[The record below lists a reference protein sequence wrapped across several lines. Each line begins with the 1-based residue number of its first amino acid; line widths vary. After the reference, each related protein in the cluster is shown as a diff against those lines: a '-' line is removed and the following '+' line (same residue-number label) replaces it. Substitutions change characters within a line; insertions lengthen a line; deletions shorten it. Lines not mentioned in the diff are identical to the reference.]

1 MRVKSLRKQLS
12 LSILLTLLAA
22 IGLIGLSSNWFI
34 NRQFEKYITELGQ
47 ERRENIV
54 DELSKQYD
62 VFKRS
67 WRLDYIHAIGMNS
80 LYDGY
85 ILKLYDSN
93 GNMVWDAENHDMSLC
108 GQIMDEISDRMEER
122 GSAGGFVDHIYE
134 IDLNGKKVGSVSI
147 KYYGPFFMNEA
158 DFNFIN
164 VMNTILLVIGILS
177 SACSVVVGCLL
188 ARRISRPVTKTAYIA
203 KQISKGNYNIRFEP
217 GTRIRELEDLGT
229 AINHLS
235 GALSEQEN
243 LRKQMTADVAHELRT
258 PLTALG
264 SHLEAM
270 IEGLWEATPER
281 LKSCHEEV
289 KRLGTLVADLE
300 QLAKIEDDNL
310 ILNKSAVDLLE
321 VVRTVSDTMNGEI
334 TKKGLTLTVEGDE
347 VVVDA
352 DKNRLSQVIAN
363 LLSNAVKYTPEGG
376 IIQIQ
381 VSGTGHMGIVKVKDT
396 GMGIGAKELP
406 LIFERFYRTDKSRN
420 RKSGGAGIGLAIVKS
435 IVTAH
440 GGTVTAESEEEL
452 GSCFTVTLPKSSEK
466 KNGTAVK

>member
-1 MRVKSLRKQLS
+1 MKSLRKQLS
-12 LSILLTLLAA
+12 LSILLTLLIT
-22 IGLIGLSSNWFI
+22 IGLIGLLSNWFM
-34 NRQFEKYITELGQ
+34 NREFEKYITELGR

-54 DELSKQYD
+54 DDLGRQFD
-62 VFKRS
+62 GFKRN
-67 WRLDYIHAIGMNS
+67 WKLDYVHAIGMNA

-85 ILKLYDSN
+85 ILKLYDAG

-108 GQIMDEISDRMEER
+108 GQIMNEISARMEER
-122 GSAGGFVDHIYE
+122 GAEGGFVDNTYE
-134 IDLNGKKVGSVSI
+134 IDQNGKKVGAVSI

-164 VMNTILLVIGILS
+164 VMNTVLLVIGILS

-203 KQISKGNYNIRFEP
+203 KQISKGNYDIRFEP
-217 GTRIRELEDLGT
+217 GTRIRELDDLAD

-235 GALSEQEN
+235 DALKSQEK

-258 PLTALG
+258 PLTALS

-270 IEGLWEATPER
+270 IEGLWDATPER

-289 KRLGTLVADLE
+289 KRLGTLVEDLG
-300 QLAKIEDDNL
+300 QLAKIEGENL
-310 ILNKSAVDLLE
+310 ILNKSRMDLFE
-321 VVRTVSDTMNGEI
+321 IVHTVSDTMKGEI
-334 TKKGLTLTVEGDE
+334 TKKNLSLSIEGSPVFAE
-347 VVVDA
+347 A
-352 DKNRLSQVIAN
+352 DKNRFSQVIAN

-376 IIQIQ
+376 AIGIE
-381 VSGTGHMGIVKVKDT
+381 VYETDRLGIVKVTDT
-396 GMGIGAKELP
+396 GIGIPETELP

-435 IVTAH
+435 IVNAH
-440 GGTVTAESEEEL
+440 GGTVTVESIREQ
-452 GSCFTVTLPKSSEK
+452 GSCFTVSIPKE
-466 KNGTAVK
+466 G

>member
-1 MRVKSLRKQLS
+1 MKSLRKQLS
-12 LSILLTLLAA
+12 LSILLTLLIT
-22 IGLIGLSSNWFI
+22 IGLIGLLSNWFM
-34 NRQFEKYITELGQ
+34 NREFEKYITELGR

-54 DELSKQYD
+54 DDLGRQFD
-62 VFKRS
+62 GFKRN
-67 WRLDYIHAIGMNS
+67 WKLDYVHAIGMNA

-85 ILKLYDSN
+85 ILKLYDAG

-108 GQIMDEISDRMEER
+108 GQIMNEISARMEER
-122 GSAGGFVDHIYE
+122 GAEGGFVDNTYE
-134 IDLNGKKVGSVSI
+134 IDQNGKKVGAVSI

-164 VMNTILLVIGILS
+164 VMNTVLLVIGILS

-203 KQISKGNYNIRFEP
+203 KQISKGNYDIRFEP
-217 GTRIRELEDLGT
+217 GTRIRELDDLAD

-235 GALSEQEN
+235 DALKSQEK

-258 PLTALG
+258 PLTALS

-289 KRLGTLVADLE
+289 KRLGTLVEDLG
-300 QLAKIEDDNL
+300 QLAKIEGENL
-310 ILNKSAVDLLE
+310 VLNKSRMDLFE
-321 VVRTVSDTMNGEI
+321 IVHTVSDTMKGEI
-334 TKKGLTLTVEGDE
+334 SKKNLSLSIEGSPVFAE
-347 VVVDA
+347 A
-352 DKNRLSQVIAN
+352 DKNRFSQVVAN

-376 IIQIQ
+376 AIGIK
-381 VSGTGHMGIVKVKDT
+381 VYETDRLGIVKVTDT
-396 GMGIGAKELP
+396 GIGIPETELP

-435 IVTAH
+435 IVNAH
-440 GGTVTAESEEEL
+440 GGTVTVESIKEQ
-452 GSCFTVTLPKSSEK
+452 GSCFTVSIPKE
-466 KNGTAVK
+466 G

>member
-1 MRVKSLRKQLS
+1 MKSLRKQLS
-12 LSILLTLLAA
+12 LSILLTLLIT
-22 IGLIGLSSNWFI
+22 IGLIGLLSNWFM
-34 NRQFEKYITELGQ
+34 NREFEKYITELGR

-54 DELSKQYD
+54 DDLGRQFD
-62 VFKRS
+62 GFKRN
-67 WRLDYIHAIGMNS
+67 WKLDYVHAIGMNA

-85 ILKLYDSN
+85 ILKLYDAG

-108 GQIMDEISDRMEER
+108 GQIMNEISARMEER
-122 GSAGGFVDHIYE
+122 GAEGGFVDNTYE
-134 IDLNGKKVGSVSI
+134 IDQNGKKVGAVSI

-164 VMNTILLVIGILS
+164 VMNTVLLVIGILS

-203 KQISKGNYNIRFEP
+203 KQISKGNYDIRFEP
-217 GTRIRELEDLGT
+217 GTRIRELDDLAD

-235 GALSEQEN
+235 DALKSQEK

-258 PLTALG
+258 PLTALS

-270 IEGLWEATPER
+270 IEGLWDATPER

-289 KRLGTLVADLE
+289 KRLGTLVEDLG
-300 QLAKIEDDNL
+300 QLAKIEGENL
-310 ILNKSAVDLLE
+310 VLNKSRMDLFE
-321 VVRTVSDTMNGEI
+321 IVHTVSDTMKGEI
-334 TKKGLTLTVEGDE
+334 SKKNLSLSIEGSPVFAE
-347 VVVDA
+347 A
-352 DKNRLSQVIAN
+352 DKNRFSQVVAN

-376 IIQIQ
+376 AIGIE
-381 VSGTGHMGIVKVKDT
+381 VYETDRLGIVKVTDT
-396 GMGIGAKELP
+396 GIGIPETELP

-435 IVTAH
+435 IVNAH
-440 GGTVTAESEEEL
+440 GGTVTVESIKEQ
-452 GSCFTVTLPKSSEK
+452 GSCFTVSIPKE
-466 KNGTAVK
+466 G

>member
-1 MRVKSLRKQLS
+1 LKSLRKQLS
-12 LSILLTLLAA
+12 LSILLTLLIT
-22 IGLIGLSSNWFI
+22 IGLIGLLSNWFI
-34 NRQFEKYITELGQ
+34 NREFEKYITELGR

-54 DELSKQYD
+54 DDLGRQFD
-62 VFKRS
+62 GFKRN
-67 WRLDYIHAIGMNS
+67 WKLDYVHAIGMNA

-85 ILKLYDSN
+85 ILKLYDAG

-108 GQIMDEISDRMEER
+108 GQIMNEISARMEER
-122 GSAGGFVDHIYE
+122 GAEGGFVDNTYE
-134 IDLNGKKVGSVSI
+134 IDQNGKKVGAVSI

-164 VMNTILLVIGILS
+164 VMNTVLLVIGILS

-203 KQISKGNYNIRFEP
+203 KQISKGNYDIRFEP
-217 GTRIRELEDLGT
+217 GTRIRELDDLAD

-235 GALSEQEN
+235 DALKSQEK

-258 PLTALG
+258 PLTALS

-270 IEGLWEATPER
+270 IEGLWDATPER

-289 KRLGTLVADLE
+289 KRLGTLVEDLG
-300 QLAKIEDDNL
+300 QLAKIEGENL
-310 ILNKSAVDLLE
+310 VLIKSRMDLFE
-321 VVRTVSDTMNGEI
+321 IVHTVSDTMKGEI
-334 TKKGLTLTVEGDE
+334 SKKSLTLSIEGSPVFAE
-347 VVVDA
+347 A
-352 DKNRLSQVIAN
+352 DKNRFSQVVAN

-376 IIQIQ
+376 AIGIE
-381 VSGTGHMGIVKVKDT
+381 VYETDRLGIVKVTDT
-396 GMGIGAKELP
+396 GIGIPETELP

-435 IVTAH
+435 IVNAH
-440 GGTVTAESEEEL
+440 GGTVTVESIKEQ
-452 GSCFTVTLPKSSEK
+452 GSCFTVSIPKE
-466 KNGTAVK
+466 G

>member
-1 MRVKSLRKQLS
+1 LKSLRKQLS
-12 LSILLTLLAA
+12 LSILLTLLIT
-22 IGLIGLSSNWFI
+22 IGLIGLLSNWFI
-34 NRQFEKYITELGQ
+34 NREFEKYITELGR

-54 DELSKQYD
+54 DDLGRQFD
-62 VFKRS
+62 GFKRN
-67 WRLDYIHAIGMNS
+67 WKLDYVHAIGMNA

-85 ILKLYDSN
+85 ILKLYDAG

-108 GQIMDEISDRMEER
+108 GQIMNEISARMEER
-122 GSAGGFVDHIYE
+122 GAAGGFVDNTYE
-134 IDLNGKKVGSVSI
+134 IDQNGKKVGAVSI

-164 VMNTILLVIGILS
+164 VMNTVLLVIGILS

-203 KQISKGNYNIRFEP
+203 KQISKGNYDIRFEP
-217 GTRIRELEDLGT
+217 GTRIRELDDLAD

-235 GALSEQEN
+235 DALKSQEK

-258 PLTALG
+258 PLTALS

-270 IEGLWEATPER
+270 IEGLWDATPER

-289 KRLGTLVADLE
+289 KRLGTLVEDLG
-300 QLAKIEDDNL
+300 QLAKIEGENL
-310 ILNKSAVDLLE
+310 VLIKSRMDLFE
-321 VVRTVSDTMNGEI
+321 IVHTVSDTMKGEI
-334 TKKGLTLTVEGDE
+334 SKKSLTLSIEGSPVFAE
-347 VVVDA
+347 A
-352 DKNRLSQVIAN
+352 DKNRFSQVVAN

-376 IIQIQ
+376 AIGIE
-381 VSGTGHMGIVKVKDT
+381 VYETDRLGIVKVTDT
-396 GMGIGAKELP
+396 GIGIPETELP

-435 IVTAH
+435 IVNAH
-440 GGTVTAESEEEL
+440 GGTVTVESIKEQ
-452 GSCFTVTLPKSSEK
+452 GSCFTVSIPKE
-466 KNGTAVK
+466 G

>member
-1 MRVKSLRKQLS
+1 VKSLRKQLS
-12 LSILLTLLAA
+12 LSILLTLLIT
-22 IGLIGLSSNWFI
+22 IGLIGLLSNWFI
-34 NRQFEKYITELGQ
+34 NREFEKYITELGR

-54 DELSKQYD
+54 DDLSKQYD
-62 VFKRS
+62 GFKRN
-67 WRLDYIHAIGMNS
+67 WKLDYVHAIGMNS

-85 ILKLYDSN
+85 ILKLYDAG

-108 GQIMDEISDRMEER
+108 GQIMDEISARMEER
-122 GSAGGFVDHIYE
+122 GAEGGFVDNTYE
-134 IDLNGKKVGSVSI
+134 LDQNGKKVGAVSI

-164 VMNTILLVIGILS
+164 VMNTVLLVIGILS

-217 GTRIRELEDLGT
+217 GTRIRELDDLVD

-235 GALSEQEN
+235 DALNCQEK

-281 LKSCHEEV
+281 LKSCHDEV
-289 KRLGTLVADLE
+289 KRLGTLVEDLG
-300 QLAKIEDDNL
+300 QLAKIEGENL
-310 ILNKSAVDLLE
+310 VLNKSRIDLLE
-321 VVRTVSDTMNGEI
+321 IVGTVSDTMKGEI
-334 TKKGLTLTVEGDE
+334 SKKNLSLSIEGSQVFAE
-347 VVVDA
+347 A
-352 DKNRLSQVIAN
+352 DKNRFSQVIAN
-363 LLSNAVKYTPEGG
+363 LLSNAIKYTPEGG
-376 IIQIQ
+376 AIGIL
-381 VSGTGHMGIVKVKDT
+381 VYETKGCGIVKVKDT
-396 GMGIGAKELP
+396 GIGIPENELP

-420 RKSGGAGIGLAIVKS
+420 RKSGGAGIGLAIVRS
-435 IVTAH
+435 IVAAH
-440 GGTVTAESEEEL
+440 NGTVTAESIKEQ
-452 GSCFTVTLPKSSEK
+452 GSCFTVSIPKE
-466 KNGTAVK
+466 G

>member
-1 MRVKSLRKQLS
+1 VKSLRKQLS
-12 LSILLTLLAA
+12 LSILLTLLVT
-22 IGLIGLSSNWFI
+22 IGLIGLLSNWFM
-34 NRQFEKYITELGQ
+34 NREFEKYITELGR

-54 DELSKQYD
+54 DDLSRQYD
-62 VFKRS
+62 GFKRN
-67 WRLDYIHAIGMNS
+67 WKLDYVHAIGMNA

-85 ILKLYDSN
+85 ILKLYDVG

-108 GQIMDEISDRMEER
+108 GQIMNEISARMEER
-122 GSAGGFVDHIYE
+122 GAEGGFVDHTFE
-134 IDLNGKKVGSVSI
+134 IDQNGKTVGAVSI

-164 VMNTILLVIGILS
+164 VMNTVLLVIGILS

-217 GTRIRELEDLGT
+217 GTRIRELDDLAD

-235 GALSEQEN
+235 DALNNQEK

-270 IEGLWEATPER
+270 IEGLWDATPER

-289 KRLGTLVADLE
+289 KRLGTLVEDLG
-300 QLAKIEDDNL
+300 QLAKIEGENL
-310 ILNKSAVDLLE
+310 VLNKSRVDLLE
-321 VVRTVSDTMNGEI
+321 IVGTVSDTMKGEI
-334 TKKGLTLTVEGDE
+334 SKKNLSLSIEGSAVFAE
-347 VVVDA
+347 A
-352 DKNRLSQVIAN
+352 DKNRFSQVVAN

-376 IIQIQ
+376 ALGIE
-381 VSGTGHMGIVKVKDT
+381 VYEPERWGIVKVKDT
-396 GMGIGAKELP
+396 GIGIPENELP

-435 IVTAH
+435 IVAAH
-440 GGTVTAESEEEL
+440 GGTVTAESVQEQ
-452 GSCFTVTLPKSSEK
+452 GSCFMVSIPKE
-466 KNGTAVK
+466 G

>member
-1 MRVKSLRKQLS
+1 MKSLRKQLS
-12 LSILLTLLAA
+12 LSILLTLLIT
-22 IGLIGLSSNWFI
+22 IGLIGLLSNWFI
-34 NRQFEKYITELGQ
+34 NREFEKYITELGR

-54 DELSKQYD
+54 DDLGRQFD
-62 VFKRS
+62 GFKRN
-67 WRLDYIHAIGMNS
+67 WKLDYVHAIGMNA

-85 ILKLYDSN
+85 ILKLYDAG

-108 GQIMDEISDRMEER
+108 GQIMNEISARMEER
-122 GSAGGFVDHIYE
+122 GAEGGFVDNTYE
-134 IDLNGKKVGSVSI
+134 IDQNGKKVGAVSI

-164 VMNTILLVIGILS
+164 VMNTVLLVIGILS

-203 KQISKGNYNIRFEP
+203 KQISKGNYDIRFEP
-217 GTRIRELEDLGT
+217 GTRIRELDDLAD

-235 GALSEQEN
+235 DALKSQEK

-258 PLTALG
+258 PLTALS

-270 IEGLWEATPER
+270 IEGLWDATPER

-289 KRLGTLVADLE
+289 KRLGTLVEDLG
-300 QLAKIEDDNL
+300 QLAKIEGENL
-310 ILNKSAVDLLE
+310 VLNKSRIDLFE
-321 VVRTVSDTMNGEI
+321 IVHTVSDTMKGEI
-334 TKKGLTLTVEGDE
+334 SKKNLTLSIEGSPVFAE
-347 VVVDA
+347 A
-352 DKNRLSQVIAN
+352 DKNRFSQVVAN

-376 IIQIQ
+376 AIGIK
-381 VSGTGHMGIVKVKDT
+381 VYETDRLGIVKVTDT
-396 GMGIGAKELP
+396 GIGIPETELP

-435 IVTAH
+435 IVNAH
-440 GGTVTAESEEEL
+440 GGTVTAESIKEQ
-452 GSCFTVTLPKSSEK
+452 GSCFTVSIPKE
-466 KNGTAVK
+466 G

>member
-1 MRVKSLRKQLS
+1 MKSLRKQLS
-12 LSILLTLLAA
+12 LSILLTLLIT
-22 IGLIGLSSNWFI
+22 IGLIGLLSNWFI
-34 NRQFEKYITELGQ
+34 NREFEKYITELGR

-54 DELSKQYD
+54 DDLGRQFD
-62 VFKRS
+62 GFKRN
-67 WRLDYIHAIGMNS
+67 WKLDYVHAIGMNA

-85 ILKLYDSN
+85 ILKLYDAG

-108 GQIMDEISDRMEER
+108 GQIMNEISARMEER
-122 GSAGGFVDHIYE
+122 GAEGGFVDNTYE
-134 IDLNGKKVGSVSI
+134 IDQNGKKVGAVSI

-164 VMNTILLVIGILS
+164 VMNTVLLVIGILS

-203 KQISKGNYNIRFEP
+203 KQISKGNYDIRFEP
-217 GTRIRELEDLGT
+217 GTRIRELDDLAD

-235 GALSEQEN
+235 DALKSQEK

-258 PLTALG
+258 PLTALS

-270 IEGLWEATPER
+270 IEGLWDATPER

-289 KRLGTLVADLE
+289 KRLGTLVEDLG
-300 QLAKIEDDNL
+300 QLAKIEGENL
-310 ILNKSAVDLLE
+310 VLIKSRMDLFE
-321 VVRTVSDTMNGEI
+321 IVHTVSDTMKGEI
-334 TKKGLTLTVEGDE
+334 SKKSLTLSIEGSPVFAE
-347 VVVDA
+347 A
-352 DKNRLSQVIAN
+352 DKNRFSQVVAN

-376 IIQIQ
+376 AIGIE
-381 VSGTGHMGIVKVKDT
+381 VYETDRLGIVKVTDT
-396 GMGIGAKELP
+396 GIGIPETELP

-435 IVTAH
+435 IVNAH
-440 GGTVTAESEEEL
+440 GGTVTVESIKEQ
-452 GSCFTVTLPKSSEK
+452 GSCFTVSIPKE
-466 KNGTAVK
+466 G

>member
-1 MRVKSLRKQLS
+1 LKSLRKQLS
-12 LSILLTLLAA
+12 LSILLTLLIT
-22 IGLIGLSSNWFI
+22 IGLIGLLSNWFI
-34 NRQFEKYITELGQ
+34 NREFEKYITELGR

-54 DELSKQYD
+54 DDLGRQFD
-62 VFKRS
+62 GFKRN
-67 WRLDYIHAIGMNS
+67 WKLDYVHAIGMNA

-85 ILKLYDSN
+85 ILKLYDAG

-108 GQIMDEISDRMEER
+108 GQIMNEISARMEER
-122 GSAGGFVDHIYE
+122 GAEGGFVDNTYE
-134 IDLNGKKVGSVSI
+134 IDQNGKKVGAVSI

-164 VMNTILLVIGILS
+164 VMNTVLLVIGILS

-203 KQISKGNYNIRFEP
+203 KQISKGNYDIRFEP
-217 GTRIRELEDLGT
+217 GTRIRELDDLAD

-235 GALSEQEN
+235 DALKSQEK

-258 PLTALG
+258 PLTALS

-270 IEGLWEATPER
+270 IEGLWDATPER

-289 KRLGTLVADLE
+289 KRLGTLVEDLG
-300 QLAKIEDDNL
+300 QLAKIEGENL
-310 ILNKSAVDLLE
+310 VLNKSRIDLFE
-321 VVRTVSDTMNGEI
+321 IVHTVSDTMKGEI
-334 TKKGLTLTVEGDE
+334 SKKNLTLSIEGSPVFAE
-347 VVVDA
+347 A
-352 DKNRLSQVIAN
+352 DKNRFSQVVAN

-376 IIQIQ
+376 AIGIE
-381 VSGTGHMGIVKVKDT
+381 VYETDRLGIVKVTDT
-396 GMGIGAKELP
+396 GIGIPETELP

-435 IVTAH
+435 IVNAH
-440 GGTVTAESEEEL
+440 GGTVSAESIKEQ
-452 GSCFTVTLPKSSEK
+452 GSCFTVSIPKE
-466 KNGTAVK
+466 G

>member
-1 MRVKSLRKQLS
+1 MKSLRKQLS
-12 LSILLTLLAA
+12 LSILLTLLIT
-22 IGLIGLSSNWFI
+22 IGLIGLLSNWFI
-34 NRQFEKYITELGQ
+34 NREFEKYITELGR

-54 DELSKQYD
+54 DDLGRQYD
-62 VFKRS
+62 GFKRN
-67 WRLDYIHAIGMNS
+67 WKLDYVHAIGMNA

-85 ILKLYDSN
+85 ILKLYDAG

-108 GQIMDEISDRMEER
+108 GQIMNEISARMEER
-122 GSAGGFVDHIYE
+122 GAEGGFVDNTYE
-134 IDLNGKKVGSVSI
+134 IDQNGKKVGAVSI

-164 VMNTILLVIGILS
+164 VMNTVLLVIGILS

-203 KQISKGNYNIRFEP
+203 KQISKGNYDIRFEP
-217 GTRIRELEDLGT
+217 GTRIRELDDLAD

-235 GALSEQEN
+235 DALKSQEK

-258 PLTALG
+258 PLTALS

-270 IEGLWEATPER
+270 IEGLWDATPER

-289 KRLGTLVADLE
+289 KRLGTLVEDLG
-300 QLAKIEDDNL
+300 QLAKIEGENL
-310 ILNKSAVDLLE
+310 VLNKSRIDLFE
-321 VVRTVSDTMNGEI
+321 IVHTVSDTMKGEI
-334 TKKGLTLTVEGDE
+334 SKKNLTLSIEGSPVFAE
-347 VVVDA
+347 A
-352 DKNRLSQVIAN
+352 DKNRFSQVVAN

-376 IIQIQ
+376 AIGIE
-381 VSGTGHMGIVKVKDT
+381 VYETDRLGIVKVTDT
-396 GMGIGAKELP
+396 GIGIPETELP

-435 IVTAH
+435 IVNAH
-440 GGTVTAESEEEL
+440 GGTVTAESIKEQ
-452 GSCFTVTLPKSSEK
+452 GSCFTVSIPKE
-466 KNGTAVK
+466 G

>member
-1 MRVKSLRKQLS
+1 MKSLRKQLS
-12 LSILLTLLAA
+12 LSILLTLLIT
-22 IGLIGLSSNWFI
+22 IGLIGLLSNWFI
-34 NRQFEKYITELGQ
+34 NREFEKYITELGR

-54 DELSKQYD
+54 DDLGRQYD
-62 VFKRS
+62 GFKRN
-67 WRLDYIHAIGMNS
+67 WKLDYVHAIGMNA

-85 ILKLYDSN
+85 ILKLYDAG

-108 GQIMDEISDRMEER
+108 GQIMNEISARMEER
-122 GSAGGFVDHIYE
+122 GAEGGFVDNTYE
-134 IDLNGKKVGSVSI
+134 IDLNGKKVGAVSI

-164 VMNTILLVIGILS
+164 VMNTVLLVIGILS

-203 KQISKGNYNIRFEP
+203 KQISKGNYDIRFEP
-217 GTRIRELEDLGT
+217 GTRIRELDDLAD

-235 GALSEQEN
+235 DALKSQEK

-258 PLTALG
+258 PLTALS

-270 IEGLWEATPER
+270 IEGLWDATPER

-289 KRLGTLVADLE
+289 KRLGTLVEDLG
-300 QLAKIEDDNL
+300 QLAKIEGENL
-310 ILNKSAVDLLE
+310 VLNKSRIDLFE
-321 VVRTVSDTMNGEI
+321 IVHTVSDTMKGEI
-334 TKKGLTLTVEGDE
+334 SKKNLTLSIEGSPVFAE
-347 VVVDA
+347 A
-352 DKNRLSQVIAN
+352 DKNRFSQVVAN

-376 IIQIQ
+376 AIGIE
-381 VSGTGHMGIVKVKDT
+381 VYETDRLGIVKVTDT
-396 GMGIGAKELP
+396 GIGIPETELP

-435 IVTAH
+435 IVNAH
-440 GGTVTAESEEEL
+440 GGTVTAESIKEQ
-452 GSCFTVTLPKSSEK
+452 GSCFTVSIPKE
-466 KNGTAVK
+466 G

>member
-1 MRVKSLRKQLS
+1 MKSLRKQLS
-12 LSILLTLLAA
+12 LSILLTLLIT
-22 IGLIGLSSNWFI
+22 IGLIGLLSNWFI
-34 NRQFEKYITELGQ
+34 NREFEKYITELGR

-54 DELSKQYD
+54 DDLSKQYD
-62 VFKRS
+62 GFKRN
-67 WRLDYIHAIGMNS
+67 WKLDYVHAIGMNS

-85 ILKLYDSN
+85 ILKLYDAG

-108 GQIMDEISDRMEER
+108 GQIMDEISARMEER
-122 GSAGGFVDHIYE
+122 GAEGGFVDNTYE
-134 IDLNGKKVGSVSI
+134 LDQNGKKVGAVSI

-164 VMNTILLVIGILS
+164 VMNTVLLVIGILS

-217 GTRIRELEDLGT
+217 GTRIRELDDLAD

-235 GALSEQEN
+235 DALNCQEK

-281 LKSCHEEV
+281 LKSCHDEV
-289 KRLGTLVADLE
+289 KRLGTLVEDLG
-300 QLAKIEDDNL
+300 QLAKIEGENL
-310 ILNKSAVDLLE
+310 VLNKSRIDLLE
-321 VVRTVSDTMNGEI
+321 IVRTVSDTMKGEI
-334 TKKGLTLTVEGDE
+334 SKKNLSLSIEGSPVFAE
-347 VVVDA
+347 A
-352 DKNRLSQVIAN
+352 DKNRFSQVIAN
-363 LLSNAVKYTPEGG
+363 LLSNAIKYTQEGG
-376 IIQIQ
+376 AIGILVYETKGWGIIR
-381 VSGTGHMGIVKVKDT
+381 VKDT
-396 GMGIGAKELP
+396 GIGIPENELP

-420 RKSGGAGIGLAIVKS
+420 RKSGGAGIGLAIVRS
-435 IVTAH
+435 IVAAH
-440 GGTVTAESEEEL
+440 NGTVTAESIKEQ
-452 GSCFTVTLPKSSEK
+452 GSCFTVSIPKE
-466 KNGTAVK
+466 G

>member
-1 MRVKSLRKQLS
+1 MKSLRKQLS
-12 LSILLTLLAA
+12 LSILLTLLIT
-22 IGLIGLSSNWFI
+22 IGLIGLLSNWFI
-34 NRQFEKYITELGQ
+34 NREFEKYITELGR

-54 DELSKQYD
+54 DDLGRQFD
-62 VFKRS
+62 GFKRN
-67 WRLDYIHAIGMNS
+67 WKLDYVHAIGMNA

-85 ILKLYDSN
+85 ILKLYDAG

-108 GQIMDEISDRMEER
+108 GQIMNEISARMEER
-122 GSAGGFVDHIYE
+122 GAEGGFVDNTYE
-134 IDLNGKKVGSVSI
+134 IDQNGKKVGAVSI

-164 VMNTILLVIGILS
+164 VMNTVLLVIGILS

-203 KQISKGNYNIRFEP
+203 KQISKGNYDIRFEP
-217 GTRIRELEDLGT
+217 GTRIRELDDLAD

-235 GALSEQEN
+235 DALKSQEK

-258 PLTALG
+258 PLTALS

-270 IEGLWEATPER
+270 IEGLWDATPER

-289 KRLGTLVADLE
+289 KRLGTLVEDLG
-300 QLAKIEDDNL
+300 QLAKIEGENL
-310 ILNKSAVDLLE
+310 VLNKSRMDLFE
-321 VVRTVSDTMNGEI
+321 IVHTVSDTMKGEI
-334 TKKGLTLTVEGDE
+334 SKKNLSLSIKGSPVFAE
-347 VVVDA
+347 A
-352 DKNRLSQVIAN
+352 DKNRFSQVVAN

-376 IIQIQ
+376 AIEIE
-381 VSGTGHMGIVKVKDT
+381 VYETDRLGIVKVTDT
-396 GMGIGAKELP
+396 GIGIPETELP

-435 IVTAH
+435 IVNAH
-440 GGTVTAESEEEL
+440 GGTVTVDNIKEQ
-452 GSCFTVTLPKSSEK
+452 GSCFTVSIPKE
-466 KNGTAVK
+466 G

>member
-1 MRVKSLRKQLS
+1 MKSLRKQLS
-12 LSILLTLLAA
+12 LSILLTLLIT
-22 IGLIGLSSNWFI
+22 IGLIGLLSNWFM
-34 NRQFEKYITELGQ
+34 NREFEKYITELGR

-54 DELSKQYD
+54 DDLGRQFD
-62 VFKRS
+62 GFKRN
-67 WRLDYIHAIGMNS
+67 WKLDYVHAIGMNA

-85 ILKLYDSN
+85 ILKLYDAG

-108 GQIMDEISDRMEER
+108 GQIMNEISARMEER
-122 GSAGGFVDHIYE
+122 GAEGGFVDNIYE
-134 IDLNGKKVGSVSI
+134 IDQNGKKVGAVSI

-164 VMNTILLVIGILS
+164 VMNTVLLVIGILS

-203 KQISKGNYNIRFEP
+203 KQISKGNYDIRFEP
-217 GTRIRELEDLGT
+217 GTRIRELDDLAD

-235 GALSEQEN
+235 DALKSQEK

-258 PLTALG
+258 PLTALS

-270 IEGLWEATPER
+270 IEGLWDATPER

-289 KRLGTLVADLE
+289 KRLGTLVEDLG
-300 QLAKIEDDNL
+300 QLAKIESENL
-310 ILNKSAVDLLE
+310 VLNTSRMDLFE
-321 VVRTVSDTMNGEI
+321 IVHTVSDTMKGEI
-334 TKKGLTLTVEGDE
+334 SKKNLTLSIEGSPVFAE
-347 VVVDA
+347 A
-352 DKNRLSQVIAN
+352 DKNRFSQVVAN

-376 IIQIQ
+376 AIGIK
-381 VSGTGHMGIVKVKDT
+381 VYETDRLGIVKVTDT
-396 GMGIGAKELP
+396 GIGIHETELP

-435 IVTAH
+435 IVNAH
-440 GGTVTAESEEEL
+440 GGTVTVESIKEQ
-452 GSCFTVTLPKSSEK
+452 GSCFTVSIPKE
-466 KNGTAVK
+466 G

>member
-1 MRVKSLRKQLS
+1 MKSLRKQLS
-12 LSILLTLLAA
+12 LSILLTLLIT
-22 IGLIGLSSNWFI
+22 IGLIGLLSNWFI
-34 NRQFEKYITELGQ
+34 NREFEKYITELGR

-54 DELSKQYD
+54 DDLGRQFD
-62 VFKRS
+62 GFKRN
-67 WRLDYIHAIGMNS
+67 WKLDYVHAIGMNA

-85 ILKLYDSN
+85 ILKLYDAG

-108 GQIMDEISDRMEER
+108 GQIMNEISARMEER
-122 GSAGGFVDHIYE
+122 GAEGGFVDNTYE
-134 IDLNGKKVGSVSI
+134 IDQNGKKVGAVSI

-164 VMNTILLVIGILS
+164 VMNTVLLVIGILS

-203 KQISKGNYNIRFEP
+203 KQISKGNYDIRFEP
-217 GTRIRELEDLGT
+217 GTRIRELDDLAD

-235 GALSEQEN
+235 DALKSQEK

-258 PLTALG
+258 PLTALS

-270 IEGLWEATPER
+270 IEGLWDATPER

-289 KRLGTLVADLE
+289 KRLGTLVEDLG
-300 QLAKIEDDNL
+300 QLAKIEGENL
-310 ILNKSAVDLLE
+310 VLNKSRIDLFE
-321 VVRTVSDTMNGEI
+321 IVHTVSDTMKGEI
-334 TKKGLTLTVEGDE
+334 SKKNLTLSIEGSPVFAE
-347 VVVDA
+347 A
-352 DKNRLSQVIAN
+352 DKNRFSQVVAN

-376 IIQIQ
+376 AIGIE
-381 VSGTGHMGIVKVKDT
+381 VYETDRLGIVKVTDT
-396 GMGIGAKELP
+396 GIGIPETELP

-435 IVTAH
+435 IVNAH
-440 GGTVTAESEEEL
+440 GGTVTAESIKEQ
-452 GSCFTVTLPKSSEK
+452 GSCFTVSIPKE
-466 KNGTAVK
+466 G